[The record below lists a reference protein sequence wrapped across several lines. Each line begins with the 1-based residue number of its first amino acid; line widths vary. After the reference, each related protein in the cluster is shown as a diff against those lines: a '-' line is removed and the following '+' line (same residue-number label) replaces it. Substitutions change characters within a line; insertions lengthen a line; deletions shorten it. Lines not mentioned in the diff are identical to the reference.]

1 MSTPTQTSF
10 DDHFNKSTKII
21 LPFSR
26 KHLPHTKTTSGH
38 LFTGP
43 TITALNKHTFSSI
56 PSSIETLL
64 FPKPKNIHIQPTDNL
79 GIFTRSGDNILKT
92 SFLTSTSPQMKSSSS
107 LLSSSSSKKT
117 KKSKR
122 KITIPTRFDY
132 TSLENSKYLPGPA
145 DYFPKT
151 RNNNNIPLFGSG
163 RKDNTVGSM
172 YYNWNSCYNVG
183 PGSYETDISSFSNEY
198 NCLGCYIS
206 PNERFRK
213 EKIDEDKIKVGPGSY
228 EAVYGG
234 VHIKEKDKTSF
245 FFKKEGHNS
254 KNHNN
259 DNERHNEPGPGS
271 YNVESSFNKKN
282 ISHNVKRSFG
292 DIRKELMKKE
302 QSKHNNAQ
310 EILKQM
316 TMNANIHN
324 KEQYE
329 NKPKKFNPFIIEE
342 DLLKYKVNKYGHVMN
357 SKTPRFGNVLSSSI
371 SSSSNHVPGPCYYK
385 PIKNIRRSFNSNIHS
400 NWI

>member
-1 MSTPTQTSF
+1 MSTPTQTSLEE
-10 DDHFNKSTKII
+10 HFNKSTKVI
-21 LPFSR
+21 LPFSG
-26 KHLPHTKTTSGH
+26 KHPSHTKTATGH

-64 FPKPKNIHIQPTDNL
+64 FQKPKNIHIHPTDNL

-92 SFLTSTSPQMKSSSS
+92 SFLTSTSPQIKSSSS
-107 LLSSSSSKKT
+107 LLPSSKKT

-132 TSLENSKYLPGPA
+132 SSLENSKYLPGPA
-145 DYFPKT
+145 DYSPKT

-198 NCLGCYIS
+198 TCLGCYIS

-228 EAVYGG
+228 DVACGG
-234 VHIKEKDKTSF
+234 VHVKEKDKTSF
-245 FFKKEGHNS
+245 FFKKESHGNKKHYYE
-254 KNHNN
+254 
-259 DNERHNEPGPGS
+259 NESHNEPGPGS
-271 YNVESSFNKKN
+271 YNVKSSFNMKN
-282 ISHNVKRSFG
+282 ISHNDTRSF
-292 DIRKELMKKE
+292 
-302 QSKHNNAQ
+302 
-310 EILKQM
+310 
-316 TMNANIHN
+316 
-324 KEQYE
+324 
-329 NKPKKFNPFIIEE
+329 
-342 DLLKYKVNKYGHVMN
+342 
-357 SKTPRFGNVLSSSI
+357 
-371 SSSSNHVPGPCYYK
+371 
-385 PIKNIRRSFNSNIHS
+385 
-400 NWI
+400 

>member
-1 MSTPTQTSF
+1 MSTQTSF
-10 DDHFNKSTKII
+10 DEQFNNSTKII
-21 LPFSR
+21 LPFSG
-26 KHLPHTKTTSGH
+26 KHCPHTKTTSGH

-56 PSSIETLL
+56 PSAVETLL
-64 FPKPKNIHIQPTDNL
+64 FPKPKNLHIQPTDNL

-92 SFLTSTSPQMKSSSS
+92 SFLTSTCHQLKSSSS
-107 LLSSSSSKKT
+107 LLSSSSSSSKKN

-122 KITIPTRFDY
+122 KITIPKRFDY

-145 DYFPKT
+145 DYVPKT
-151 RNNNNIPLFGSG
+151 RNTNNIPLFGSG

-228 EAVYGG
+228 EAVNGG
-234 VHIKEKDKTSF
+234 VHVKEKDKTSF
-245 FFKKEGHNS
+245 FFKKGSHN
-254 KNHNN
+254 KKYNTNN
-259 DNERHNEPGPGS
+259 ESYNEPGPGS
-271 YNVESSFNKKN
+271 YNVESGFNKKN

-302 QSKHNNAQ
+302 QSKYNNAQ

-316 TMNANIHN
+316 TMNANIRN

-329 NKPKKFNPFIIEE
+329 HKPQKFNPFKLEE

-357 SKTPRFGNVLSSSI
+357 SKTPRFSNALSSSL

-385 PIKNIRRSFNSNIHS
+385 PIKNIRRSFNSNINS